1 MFRKPRTDNVY
12 ALRTLSN
19 KLWKIY
25 YLKLLPEKSF
35 SENVS
40 ILYIGWNWV
49 LNSLKRQRL
58 NSSLISLFFTFI
70 HLYNKTIP
78 LIVDLKKCI
87 TCETSF
93 E

>member
-12 ALRTLSN
+12 ALRTSSN

-25 YLKLLPEKSF
+25 YLKSF

-87 TCETSF
+87 TCETRLKMC
-93 E
+93 

>member
-40 ILYIGWNWV
+40 ILYI
-49 LNSLKRQRL
+49 
-58 NSSLISLFFTFI
+58 
-70 HLYNKTIP
+70 
-78 LIVDLKKCI
+78 
-87 TCETSF
+87 ETSKIKSKF
-93 E
+93 DISILYIY